1 MAIKIS
7 YDTKAPTAAI
17 ELMITNPLPD
27 YDLED
32 VEAAVP
38 REIDPI
44 LASQGFKDLIDE
56 TRGMLDRELAGTALE
71 IAQLT
76 GAICRDGSV
85 HRPGVWLVLRQ
96 SGVPTD
102 RPMARTEHARIGDVA
117 DKISAYLQL
126 S

>member
-85 HRPGVWLVLRQ
+85 HRPGVWLVLRP

>member
-7 YDTKAPTAAI
+7 YDLKAPTAAI

-27 YDLED
+27 YDLDD
-32 VEAAVP
+32 VEAEVP

-56 TRGMLDRELAGTALE
+56 TRGMLDRELGGSGLE
-71 IAQLT
+71 IVQLT
-76 GAICRDGSV
+76 GAICRDDSI

-96 SGVPTD
+96 SGAAAD
-102 RPMARTEHARIGDVA
+102 KPMPQTEHAKIADVA